1 MRDVLFIHGM
11 FMTGLTFAP
20 WARWFE
26 ARGWSAQAPSWPGRD
41 GTPKLSRTAPD
52 PALRTLTL
60 TQLVDR
66 YEGIA
71 RALARPP
78 LLVGHSM
85 GGLVVQL
92 LLQRGI
98 GAAGVV
104 LGSAPPHGVRSF
116 AWSHLRA
123 NAAILWP
130 SSRPIVPSFSWFR
143 YAFLHT
149 GPEAAA
155 REAFAQHVVP
165 ESREVGR
172 GPLRPESAIDFAR
185 PRAPLLFISGSRDRI
200 IPPALNQ
207 RNAAR
212 YRPEA
217 GTTAWEVVPDRT
229 HFLATQDGWEQLA
242 ERTLAFAQDAGM
254 TVP

>member
-1 MRDVLFIHGM
+1 MRHVLFVHGM

-20 WARWFE
+20 WMRWFE
-26 ARGWSAQAPSWPGRD
+26 ERRWSALAPSWPGRD
-41 GTPKLSRTAPD
+41 GTPEAARKQPD
-52 PALRTLTL
+52 PALRSLTL
-60 TQLVDR
+60 SQLVDQF
-66 YEGIA
+66 EAVA
-71 RALARPP
+71 RGLPRPP

-98 GAAGVV
+98 GAAAVV

-123 NAAILWP
+123 NSAVLWP
-130 SSRPIVPSFSWFR
+130 SSAPIVPSFSWFR

-149 GPEAAA
+149 GPEEVA
-155 REAFAQHVVP
+155 RQAFVDQIVP

-172 GPLRPESAIDFAR
+172 GPLRPESKIDFTR
-185 PRAPLLFISGSRDRI
+185 PRAPLLFLSGELDRI
-200 IPPALNQ
+200 IPPALNR

-217 GTTAWEVVPDRT
+217 GLTEWEVVPGRT
-229 HFLATQDGWEQLA
+229 HFLANQPGWETLA
-242 ERTLAFAQDAGM
+242 ERTLAFADGAG
-254 TVP
+254 VS

>member
-11 FMTGLTFAP
+11 FMTALTFAP
-20 WARWFE
+20 WVQWFE
-26 ARGWSAQAPSWPGRD
+26 RRGWNALAPSWPGRD
-41 GTPKLSRTAPD
+41 GSPAASRAAPD

-66 YEGIA
+66 FEGVA

-92 LLQRGI
+92 LLQRGV

-104 LGSAPPHGVRSF
+104 LGSAPPYGVRSF

-123 NAAILWP
+123 NAAVLWP
-130 SSRPIVPSFSWFR
+130 SSAPIVPSFSWFR
-143 YAFLHT
+143 HAFLHT
-149 GPEAAA
+149 GPEEVA
-155 REAFAQHVVP
+155 RTEFARHVVP
-165 ESREVGR
+165 ESRLVGR
-172 GPLRPESAIDFAR
+172 APLRPESAIDFSR
-185 PRAPLLFISGSRDRI
+185 PRAPLLFLSGERDRI
-200 IPPALNQ
+200 IPPALNR

-212 YRPEA
+212 YRPTA
-217 GTTAWEVVPDRT
+217 GTTVWEPVPERT
-229 HFLATQDGWEQLA
+229 HFLAGQAGWEELA
-242 ERTLAFAQDAGM
+242 ARALAFAGAAGM
-254 TVP
+254 SD